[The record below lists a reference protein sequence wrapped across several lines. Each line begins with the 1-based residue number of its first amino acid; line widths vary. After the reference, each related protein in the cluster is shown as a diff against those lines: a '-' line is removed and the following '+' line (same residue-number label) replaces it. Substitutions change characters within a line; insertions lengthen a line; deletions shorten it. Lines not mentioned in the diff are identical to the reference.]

1 MPPSDRKLQSARA
14 NGAKSNGP
22 HTPEGRQAVALN
34 SVKHGLTAQTVILQ
48 NESPDEY
55 QAELNA
61 YIDHFQPQGIAEQH
75 LVHQLGAAAW
85 RLARYVGVESGLL
98 NDKMDDQTEWIDEK
112 HGDVPNKQRVAI
124 AFDALSGPSSSLTLL
139 NRYEARLH
147 HEYQRLLRSLSQ
159 MQTAR
164 QSAEAKLP
172 SEPNPISGRQPITTE
187 E

>member
-1 MPPSDRKLQSARA
+1 MPTSNRKLQSSRA

-22 HTPEGRQAVALN
+22 KTPEGRQAVALN
-34 SVKHGLTAQTVILQ
+34 SVKHGLTAQAVILQ

-55 QAELNA
+55 QAALDA
-61 YIDHFQPQGIAEQH
+61 YIDHFQPQGIAELH

-85 RLARYVGVESGLL
+85 RLARYFGVESGLL
-98 NDKMDDQTEWIDEK
+98 DDKMEGQAEWIEEK
-112 HGDVPNKQRVAI
+112 RGDIPQKQRVAI

-159 MQTAR
+159 MQAAR
-164 QSAEAKLP
+164 QSTEAKLP